1 MSRAREFADLA
12 GSADAGG
19 LTGRNL
25 IINGAM
31 QVAQRGTSSTS
42 AGGYYTVDRIYWA
55 KNSTTEL
62 AVTTSQSTEAP
73 EGFSNSWR
81 VQVTTAETAQAA
93 GELVYFLYQGEGQ
106 DFQHLK
112 YGTSNA
118 EKVTLSFWVRSS
130 VTGTYSVL
138 FYLTDDTRACT
149 HTYTVN
155 TANTWEHKT
164 ITVDGDTTGVIDND
178 NGSGFAL
185 YFTLSAGSSNKG
197 TGSTSFNAYTGTDF
211 ADSNQVN
218 FAAQTGNYYITG
230 IQLEVGDKATPFE
243 HRSFADQLARCQRY
257 FYRIGEAVVNSNAQ
271 FTLQGRSLSS
281 NRSDGTLMLPT
292 PMRAVPSVS
301 VYESSSTTL
310 YPSNEAA
317 ITLSGE
323 TYSIVGNDSAFT
335 DLNHVNVR
343 TSGGGTITNGHAVN
357 QRYSGAISL
366 NAEL

>member
-185 YFTLSAGSSNKG
+185 YFTLSAGSSSKG

-243 HRSFADQLARCQRY
+243 HRSFGDELARCQRY
-257 FYRIGEAVVNSNAQ
+257 FYQVVGGEETGLNKNICNISFYQAGYAQGVV
-271 FTLQGRSLSS
+271 
-281 NRSDGTLMLPT
+281 PT
-292 PMRAVPSVS
+292 PTSMRATPSIDQS
-301 VYESSSTTL
+301 TGTNYFGFSSGNAVDSFDAWTGMDS
-310 YPSNEAA
+310 YSHKNQVA
-317 ITLSGE
+317 I
-323 TYSIVGNDSAFT
+323 YV
-335 DLNHVNVR
+335 
-343 TSGGGTITNGHAVN
+343 TSGVSATQGDGGVAFSTNASAGLAFD
-357 QRYSGAISL
+357 
-366 NAEL
+366 AEL